1 MKKVK
6 LSILLLY
13 SLFCLLGTYASDVDA
28 YALRQEA
35 LSDFDQGKAADA
47 QSKLIKAYVL
57 FTADNNW
64 DMASM
69 CLYERA
75 IDYMNIGDLENM
87 SAQKETL
94 KLLFVE
100 HESAIVA
107 YNFHSVASAYYSY
120 VDDSINLAIEHGW
133 GAINALD
140 KIDNLN
146 DYNIVPVWSYYNL
159 ALFYD
164 MYFTPPQTDSVL
176 YYLHKSREVLKVSR
190 TRKDSLEGLISVMDL
205 EAWQE
210 YYKKDYAKAEHIMM
224 SVLRLVD
231 TVALV
236 TPSTIVTERGEAYKF
251 LAMIN
256 EEQCQWRKAFG
267 FQQKLLENN
276 EIRYGIDKR
285 RVLQEVQTQYE
296 VEKQQLEMDKLT
308 AENKLNR
315 WVMIAL
321 CLLLLAFVL
330 GCCLLAISRKHVESK
345 LYEAALESD
354 NMRQMIRQFED
365 NTDIDPLVIM
375 VDELV
380 TQLQGGAKR
389 EYVER
394 TIAQLRD
401 LDLKHLQLM
410 LAHGKKITTMD
421 KRYILCFAAGMSVD
435 EIADFMCLEPASVY
449 TVRYRLRKKFD
460 TNYPFCY

>member
-1 MKKVK
+1 MKKARFA
-6 LSILLLY
+6 ILLLY
-13 SLFCLLGTYASDVDA
+13 SLFSFLLTYANDVDA
-28 YALRQEA
+28 YALRLDA
-35 LSDFDQGKAADA
+35 LYDFDHGMAADA
-47 QSKLIKAYVL
+47 QKKLILAYTI
-57 FTADNNW
+57 FTAEKNW

-75 IDYMNIGDLENM
+75 IDYMNVGDLENM
-87 SAQKETL
+87 SAQIKAL
-94 KLLFVE
+94 KLLFEE

-107 YNFHSVASAYYSY
+107 YNFHSVSSAYYSY
-120 VDDSINLAIEHGW
+120 VEDSINLAIKHGW
-133 GAINALD
+133 SAIKGLE
-140 KIDNLN
+140 KIDNPN

-164 MYFTPPQTDSVL
+164 MYFTPPQTDSVH
-176 YYLHKSREVLKVSR
+176 YYLQKSREVLKISR
-190 TRKDSLEGLISVMDL
+190 THKDSLEGLISVMDL

-210 YYKKDYAKAEHIMM
+210 YYVKDYAKAEHIMM
-224 SVLRLVD
+224 TVLNLID
-231 TVALV
+231 TVAMV

-251 LAMIN
+251 LAMIY
-256 EEQCQWRKAFG
+256 EEQGKWRKAFHY
-267 FQQKLLENN
+267 QQKVQENN
-276 EIRYGIDKR
+276 EVRYDIEKR
-285 RVLQEVQTQYE
+285 RVLQEVQTRYE

-315 WVMIAL
+315 WVMVAL
-321 CLLLLAFVL
+321 GLLLLALVL
-330 GCCLLAISRKHVESK
+330 GCCLLSIARKHAESK

-354 NMRQMIRQFED
+354 NMRQIIRHLED
-365 NTDIDPLVIM
+365 KMDIDPLVIM

-380 TQLQGGAKR
+380 AQLQGGAKR

-394 TIAQLRD
+394 TVAQLRD
-401 LDLKHLQLM
+401 LDLKHVQIM
-410 LAHGKKITTMD
+410 LTHGNMLTTMD
-421 KRYILCFAAGMSVD
+421 KRYILCFAAGMSVE